1 MSLWYRGKNHNSNKG
16 KCLSHRDDNKE
27 QNVETKTI
35 MAKRTICSAGVLL
48 FRDKILSL
56 CNLRITGERILI
68 VAVIYFVSS
77 FAFYYYV
84 CAIDSCLCW
93 DFGLFFVY
101 VNGLSCTDTEV
112 KKYMQRQKQ
121 LQQEVCSLVL
131 LSYSDKDFFCI

>member
-1 MSLWYRGKNHNSNKG
+1 
-16 KCLSHRDDNKE
+16 
-27 QNVETKTI
+27 

-93 DFGLFFVY
+93 DFGFF
-101 VNGLSCTDTEV
+101 VNGLSFTDTQV
-112 KKYMQRQKQ
+112 KKHDMQRQKQ